1 MDIYFEYRR
10 DCEGLHLNEMFRDPL
25 SKEKSQ
31 ALGQKVG
38 DICFLIDLGKGLS
51 YLIKAPR

>member
-1 MDIYFEYRR
+1 VDIYFEYRR